1 MAEIRNVRVLPRA
14 NYTTVPNAA
23 VRDLELTFRARG
35 LLVWMLSHESGRTI
49 TAATIID
56 AGPDGRDNVQAALRE
71 LEEANYITRIKYRTT
86 YGHWAHRLTVTDTP
100 GSFTNEQE
108 TRDDRRQG

>member
-1 MAEIRNVRVLPRA
+1 MTQIRNARELPRA

-23 VRDLELTFRARG
+23 VRDVELSFRARG
-35 LLVWMLSHESGRTI
+35 LLVWMLSHENGRTI

-71 LEEANYITRIKYRTT
+71 LEEAKYIERIKYRSTH
-86 YGHWAHRLTVTDTP
+86 GHWAHRLTVTDTP
-100 GSFTNEQE
+100 GSFTNKQE
-108 TRDDRRQG
+108 TR